1 MPVKRISNMGVSHA
15 SQYPALVQSLMFK
28 GFTAS
33 KAQDVTG
40 RTFIHLKEMT
50 EQEKANVAGR
60 SVKLAD

>member
-1 MPVKRISNMGVSHA
+1 MGVSHA